1 MRVLP
6 LVFAAVLVWV
16 VGSGLW
22 YAANG
27 SSGPVLQSFGS
38 YRLTQATT
46 GQEAVAQMSRLH
58 GKGVGV
64 TGGYVGHY
72 EGPSGGAMAYVGETA
87 GEGDARTL
95 LAQMERLIAA
105 GNPYFTDLKPLTIDG
120 VRVLSVRSG
129 QEAHYFWQAGNKV
142 VWIGFDQE
150 DPAGI
155 SAAVQAF
162 R

>member
-1 MRVLP
+1 MRALP

-27 SSGPVLQSFGS
+27 TGGSAVQSFGS

-64 TGGYVGHY
+64 TDGYVGHY

-87 GEGDARTL
+87 SERDAGVL
-95 LAQMERLIAA
+95 LAQMEQRIGA
-105 GNPYFTDLKPLTIDG
+105 GNQYFTDLKPLTVDG
-120 VRVLSVRSG
+120 VRVLSVRNG
-129 QEAHYFWQAGNKV
+129 QEAHYFWQAGKSV
-142 VWIGFDQE
+142 LWIGFDRE
-150 DPAGI
+150 DPVGL

>member
-6 LVFAAVLVWV
+6 FVFAAVLVWV

-27 SSGPVLQSFGS
+27 SSGSVPQSFGS

-64 TGGYVGHY
+64 TDGYVGHY
-72 EGPSGGAMAYVGETA
+72 EGPSGGAMVYFGEAASERDA
-87 GEGDARTL
+87 GAL
-95 LAQMERLIAA
+95 LVQMEQRIGP
-105 GNPYFTDLKPLTIDG
+105 GNQYFTDLKPRTVDG
-120 VRVLSVRSG
+120 IRVLSVRNG
-129 QEAHYFWQAGNKV
+129 QEAHYFWQVGRNV
-142 VWIGFDQE
+142 VWIGFDRE
-150 DPAGI
+150 DPVGL